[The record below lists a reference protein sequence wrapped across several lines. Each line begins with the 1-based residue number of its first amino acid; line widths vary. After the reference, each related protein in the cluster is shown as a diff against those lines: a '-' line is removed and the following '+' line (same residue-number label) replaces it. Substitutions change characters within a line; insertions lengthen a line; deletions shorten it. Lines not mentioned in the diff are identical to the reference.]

1 MDFHTKYLVAK
12 VEVDG
17 LLAALDY
24 AVRRKGFVRGVWMV
38 VVARSIMKHHAK
50 YRGSRI

>member
-1 MDFHTKYLVAK
+1 MDIHTKYLVAK
-12 VEVDG
+12 IEVDG
-17 LLAALDY
+17 LLAALDH
-24 AVRRKGFVRGVWMV
+24 AVRRNGFVRGVWLV